1 MKYRISEHCSYR
13 LRKPKR
19 IRKTITADERK
30 DRKQSLTV
38 NVLIMAKSKNK
49 KNRVTAGDL
58 FGKLGRTG
66 NSKSA
71 HGQDDEFIEE
81 PLDELDEDAID
92 VTSDEGDSD
101 SDLDINALLKKN
113 MPD

>member
-1 MKYRISEHCSYR
+1 MKYRISEHCRYR

-49 KNRVTAGDL
+49 KN
-58 FGKLGRTG
+58 
-66 NSKSA
+66 
-71 HGQDDEFIEE
+71 
-81 PLDELDEDAID
+81 
-92 VTSDEGDSD
+92 TSDRDVFFF
-101 SDLDINALLKKN
+101 LV
-113 MPD
+113 